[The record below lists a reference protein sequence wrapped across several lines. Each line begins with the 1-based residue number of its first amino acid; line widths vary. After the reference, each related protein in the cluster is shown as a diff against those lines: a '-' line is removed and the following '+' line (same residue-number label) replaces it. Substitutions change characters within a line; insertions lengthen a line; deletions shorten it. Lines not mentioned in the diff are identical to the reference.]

1 MKKKITTI
9 FLVIALVL
17 TLIPSAAFAS
27 SDTLITSLYFQVSS
41 KDSTSYTMTP
51 KWGESDTGVYTVVIP
66 DYTSTIYFKALFDDN
81 VCAAAKVEKGKLQ
94 AADPMTKNKLCG
106 GMGVLD
112 KGGAGGKLYLA
123 AINNT
128 SITNKTYEG
137 IVNEEGA
144 QKYTINFA
152 RKLTLTGLDISAG
165 EMLPEFTK
173 NTYEYTVNVPEDIK
187 EIKVSPTGVSSNY
200 EIKINVNGI
209 DADTG
214 EVKLANKWQDNK
226 CTITA
231 TVTDGTANSPNEK
244 TVYTLNLNKIVN
256 NEPVISPSNQDAE
269 YYGNE
274 KNPSPLTIEAKANGT
289 LSYQWYKADSSSAE
303 GTIITGADKNSYT
316 PVISEVESNVTEYY
330 YCIVTNIKDSGEA
343 FTKKSDY
350 IAVTTKVTPYPDVK
364 IYHGESDVPQ
374 DGIKYKYNNETVEPL
389 KVTASEPANY
399 TGGKFSYQWY
409 RASSEDLS
417 DAGKIDGANSN
428 EFNDYFAI
436 GSEVGRYYFCKV
448 TYEYGSKKFTR
459 NSAAAYVSVYGA
471 TPPVVNVSPNK
482 EERTTSVNSDV
493 DFTVTVAGGSGTM
506 YYQWFHSTDG
516 ENFSPITD
524 KPIEYS
530 TNGAAFR
537 TPKKSEP
544 GVDYYYCRGI
554 NVVKSRIM
562 KGETFEAIT
571 DSPIIKVTSLN
582 TDLSLDGA
590 GTEDN
595 PYLIKNY
602 ADLKKVQSAVNE
614 AGESFEGVHFLFKNN
629 VDLPED
635 WVPIGIN
642 NDTYFRGAIDG
653 GGHQLTVAKGGKS
666 LLGYTQNA
674 TVKNLVIYGE
684 QIDGYGLVENYV
696 VSRATKVIDII
707 DVRIKTG
714 SKIKMSGFIGGYASG
729 KNNVLISNCT
739 VDEGVTIGYT
749 KDQDH
754 IGSFAGE
761 LNGTIINCTSK
772 ADVYGKNCVGGIVG
786 NKGQS
791 MGEFVVRNCSFDG
804 TVTATGEYAGGIVGA
819 GYDGNGT
826 APNTPGVTIQNCR
839 SNATVQGKDKV
850 GGILGGEPDM
860 AQCWYNGIGYIQNNL
875 FTGTINCTDGM
886 YVGGTIGY
894 MTSLNKYTVVTNN
907 YYREETASKGIG
919 FIKYIDTSA
928 EITNVPEGV
937 VVFNTGTCSTQ
948 DDVVSLQQKTGVPG
962 LTYPKLNRTDDPL
975 GSGAYLLS
983 QKASV
988 EELKN
993 GSVASKLNAGDNSF
1007 QNWEKGD
1014 DYPVLSTEPVAY
1026 KLTISGDYKTEYH
1039 IGDRLNTDNMVLT
1052 LSWSNG
1058 KQTNILPKEAEISGF
1073 TTSSIGIK
1081 TVKVKYGVAEASFE
1095 IRVTKVTPAGVTA
1108 YLTVYG
1114 DSAHENTEDASGT
1127 VHTLRAGNLKPWV
1140 ARTAYSVTENTTVKD
1155 VLQTA
1160 AEANKIT
1167 LQAKPKTKY
1176 GYYLEGMTK
1185 NGEYLGE
1192 FTNGNLSGWMYTV
1205 NGSHPEVSMGE
1216 YFVKNGDNII
1226 VHYTDDYTK
1235 EEGSEKWG
1243 TPGADEV
1250 KNVTTSGAA
1259 GSASTTAPTEVK
1271 VSGTTAV
1278 ATVKAENQSEIL
1290 KQAAENKSAE
1300 IVLEVAA
1307 SDTKGAENV
1316 QLQLETSFV
1325 KNISDKTNASLT
1337 LNTAN
1342 GRVSFDQEA
1351 LKAIIGEAKGSTII
1365 IEIAKVTKPT
1375 EAQKKAA
1382 GTNGDIFRLVVKSGD
1397 KIISEFNKGKATVRV
1412 EIPAKLTDKKVA
1424 AIHIADDAKIE
1435 QMAGRTL
1442 TISGKKFYEFT
1453 TPHFSTFALVDAE
1466 ELGLEVKEEPQVDAK
1481 ALTAKLTP
1489 VARSAKTAKKNVK
1502 VTVRLDKQD
1511 KAIIKELKD
1520 AGYTVKYRFYRSTK
1534 KAAGYKAAVTK
1545 KTASYTNTG
1554 GKKGTKYFY
1563 KVQVRVYDENGK
1575 LTAKTALKQCK
1586 YASRTW
1592 AKGK

>member
-1 MKKKITTI
+1 MG
-9 FLVIALVL
+9 
-17 TLIPSAAFAS
+17 
-27 SDTLITSLYFQVSS
+27 SD
-41 KDSTSYTMTP
+41 
-51 KWGESDTGVYTVVIP
+51 
-66 DYTSTIYFKALFDDN
+66 
-81 VCAAAKVEKGKLQ
+81 
-94 AADPMTKNKLCG
+94 
-106 GMGVLD
+106 
-112 KGGAGGKLYLA
+112 
-123 AINNT
+123 
-128 SITNKTYEG
+128 
-137 IVNEEGA
+137 
-144 QKYTINFA
+144 
-152 RKLTLTGLDISAG
+152 
-165 EMLPEFTK
+165 
-173 NTYEYTVNVPEDIK
+173 
-187 EIKVSPTGVSSNY
+187 
-200 EIKINVNGI
+200 
-209 DADTG
+209 
-214 EVKLANKWQDNK
+214 
-226 CTITA
+226 
-231 TVTDGTANSPNEK
+231 
-244 TVYTLNLNKIVN
+244 
-256 NEPVISPSNQDAE
+256 
-269 YYGNE
+269 
-274 KNPSPLTIEAKANGT
+274 
-289 LSYQWYKADSSSAE
+289 
-303 GTIITGADKNSYT
+303 
-316 PVISEVESNVTEYY
+316 VTEYY
-330 YCIVTNIKDSGEA
+330 YCIVTNTKDSGET
-343 FTKKSDY
+343 FPKRSDY

-364 IYHGESDVPQ
+364 IYHGENGVPQ
-374 DGIKYKYNNETVEPL
+374 DGIKYEYNDETAEPL
-389 KVTASEPANY
+389 KVTASEPTNY
-399 TGGKFSYQWY
+399 KGGNFSYQWY

-417 DAGKIDGANSN
+417 DAGIIAGAKSN
-428 EFNDYFAI
+428 EFKDYFAI

-448 TYEYGSKKFTR
+448 TYEYDSKEFTR
-459 NSAAAYVSVYGA
+459 NSDAAYVSVYGA
-471 TPPVVNVSPNK
+471 TPPVVNVFPNK
-482 EERTTSVNSDV
+482 AERTTSVNSDV
-493 DFTVTVAGGSGTM
+493 DFTFTVAGGSGTM

-516 ENFSPITD
+516 KKFSPITD

-544 GVDYYYCRGI
+544 SVDYYYCRGI
-554 NVVKSRIM
+554 NKVESRIM

-582 TDLSLDGA
+582 TDLSLEGA
-590 GTEDN
+590 GTEDK
-595 PYLIKNY
+595 PYLIKSY
-602 ADLKKVQSAVNE
+602 DDLKAVQSAVE
-614 AGESFEGVHFLFKNN
+614 AGASFEGVHFLFKDN
-629 VDLPED
+629 VDLAAD

-642 NDTYFRGAIDG
+642 NDTYFRGTIDG

-839 SNATVQGKDKV
+839 SNAAVQGKDKV
-850 GGILGGEPDM
+850 GGILGGEPDL
-860 AQCWYNGIGYIQNNL
+860 AQCWDNGIGYIQNNL

-948 DDVVSLQQKTGVPG
+948 GDVVSLQQKTGVPG

-993 GSVASKLNAGDNSF
+993 GSIASKLNAGDNSF

-1039 IGDRLNTDNMVLT
+1039 VGDRLNTDNMVLT

-1114 DSAHENTEDASGT
+1114 DSAHGNTEDASGT

-1167 LQAKPKTKY
+1167 LQAKAETKY

-1235 EEGSEKWG
+1235 EEGSEKWN
-1243 TPGADEV
+1243 TPVEET
-1250 KNVTTSGAA
+1250 KNVTTSGAS
-1259 GSASTTAPTEVK
+1259 GSATTTSPTEVK
-1271 VSGTTAV
+1271 VSGTTAA

-1290 KQAAENKSAE
+1290 KQATENKSAE
-1300 IVLEVAA
+1300 IILEVSKAD
-1307 SDTKGAENV
+1307 SKGADSV
-1316 QLQLETSFV
+1316 QLSLDVTFV
-1325 KNISDKTNASLT
+1325 KNIADKTNADLT
-1337 LNTAN
+1337 VNTEN
-1342 GRVSFDQEA
+1342 GKVTLDQET
-1351 LKAIIGEAKGSTII
+1351 LKTIIGEAKGNTVI
-1365 IEIAKVTKPT
+1365 IEITKVTKPT
-1375 EAQKKAA
+1375 EVQKKAA
-1382 GTNGDIFRLVVKSGD
+1382 GANGHLLKLTIKSGD
-1397 KIISEFNKGKATVRV
+1397 KVISDFNKGKVKVVA
-1412 EIPAKLTDKKVA
+1412 EIVSKLLDKKVA
-1424 AIHIADDAKIE
+1424 AIHIADDGKIE
-1435 QMAGRTL
+1435 QLAGKVL
-1442 TISGKKFYEFT
+1442 TIGGKKYYEFT
-1453 TPHFSTFALVDAE
+1453 TPHFSTFALVDAD
-1466 ELGLEVKEEPQVDAK
+1466 ELGLEVKEEPAVDVK
-1481 ALTAKLTP
+1481 TLTAKLTP

-1502 VTVRLDKQD
+1502 VTTSLDKQD

-1563 KVQVRVYDENGK
+1563 KVQVRVYNENGK

-1592 AKGK
+1592 TKGK

>member
-27 SDTLITSLYFQVSS
+27 DNLIKSLHFQVSL

-66 DYTSTIYFKALFDDN
+66 DYTSAIYFKASFGTD

-94 AADPMTKNKLCG
+94 AANPMTNNKLCG

-112 KGGAGGKLYLA
+112 KGSAVGKLYLA
-123 AINNT
+123 ATNST
-128 SITNKTYEG
+128 SVKAKTYEG
-137 IVNEEGA
+137 ITEVTDA
-144 QKYTINFA
+144 QTYRINFA
-152 RKLTLTGLDISAG
+152 RKLTLTRLDISDV
-165 EMLPEFTK
+165 EMLPAFTK
-173 NTYEYTVNVPEDIK
+173 NTYDYTVNVPEDIE
-187 EIKVSPTGVSSNY
+187 EITVSPKGVSEDY
-200 EIKINVNGI
+200 IIKINVNGT
-209 DADTG
+209 DAGTG
-214 EVKLANKWQDNK
+214 VVKVPLANWQDNK

-231 TVTDGTANSPNEK
+231 TVTDGIKNSPNEE
-244 TVYTLNLNKIVN
+244 TVYTLNLKKIVN
-256 NEPVISPSNQDAE
+256 DEPVISPSKQDAV

-289 LSYQWYKADSSSAE
+289 LSYQWYKADSRDDE
-303 GTIITGADKNSYT
+303 GTIITGADEKNYT
-316 PVISEVESNVTEYY
+316 PVINEVESNVTEYY
-330 YCIVTNIKDSGEA
+330 YCIVKNTKDSGDT
-343 FTKKSDY
+343 FYKNSDY

-364 IYHGESDVPQ
+364 IYHGENDVPQ
-374 DGIKYKYNNETVEPL
+374 DGIKYKYNDETVEPL

-399 TGGKFSYQWY
+399 KGGEFSYQWY

-417 DAGKIDGANSN
+417 DAGIIDGAKSN
-428 EFNDYFAI
+428 EFKDYFAI

-448 TYEYGSKKFTR
+448 TYEYESKKFTR
-459 NSAAAYVSVYGA
+459 NSDAAYVSVYGA
-471 TPPVVNVSPNK
+471 TPPVVNVFPDK

-493 DFTVTVAGGSGTM
+493 DFNFTVAGGSGTM

-524 KPIEYS
+524 EPIEYS

-562 KGETFEAIT
+562 KGETFKAIT

-582 TDLSLDGA
+582 TNLSLNGA

-602 ADLKKVQSAVNE
+602 ADLKMVQSAVNQ
-614 AGESFEGVHFLFKNN
+614 AGESFEGVHFLFTDN
-629 VDLPED
+629 VALVED

-642 NDTYFRGAIDG
+642 NDTYFRGTIDG
-653 GGHQLTVAKGGKS
+653 GGYQLTVAKGGKS

-714 SKIKMSGFIGGYASG
+714 SKIKMSGFIGGSASG

-749 KDQDH
+749 QDQDH

-761 LNGTIINCTSK
+761 LNGTIINCTSR
-772 ADVYGKNCVGGIVG
+772 ADVYGKKCVGGIVG

-804 TVTATGEYAGGIVGA
+804 RVTATGEYAGGIVGA

-839 SNATVQGKDKV
+839 SNAAVQGKDKV

-860 AQCWYNGIGYIQNNL
+860 AQCWDNGKGYIQNNL

-948 DDVVSLQQKTGVPG
+948 GDVVSLQQKTGVPG

-983 QKASV
+983 QKASA
-988 EELKN
+988 EEIKN
-993 GSVASKLNAGDNSF
+993 GSVALKLNAGDNSF
-1007 QNWEKGD
+1007 QNWKQGD
-1014 DYPVLSTEPVAY
+1014 DYPVHSSEPVAY
-1026 KLTISGDYKTEYH
+1026 KLTISGNYTTEYH
-1039 IGDRLNTDNMVLT
+1039 VGDRLNTENMVLT
-1052 LSWSNG
+1052 LDWSNG
-1058 KQTNILPKEAEISGF
+1058 KQTTISPKEAEISGF

-1081 TVKVKYGVAEASFE
+1081 TVKVKCGVAEASFE
-1095 IRVTKVTPAGVTA
+1095 IRVTKETPAGVTA

-1127 VHTLRAGNLKPWV
+1127 VHTLRAGNLELWV
-1140 ARTAYSVTENTTVKD
+1140 ARKAYSVTENITVKD
-1155 VLQTA
+1155 VLKTA
-1160 AEANKIT
+1160 AANNDII
-1167 LQAKPKTKY
+1167 LQGNAETKY
-1176 GYYLEGMTK
+1176 GYYLEGMTR
-1185 NGEYLGE
+1185 NDEYLGE
-1192 FTNGNLSGWMYTV
+1192 HTNGNLSGWMYTV

-1235 EEGSEKWG
+1235 EEGSDKWG

-1250 KNVTTSGAA
+1250 KNVTTTGTS
-1259 GSASTTAPTEVK
+1259 GSATTTAPTEVK
-1271 VSGTTAV
+1271 VSGSTAT

-1290 KQAAENKSAE
+1290 KQATENKSAE
-1300 IVLEVAA
+1300 IILEVSQAD
-1307 SDTKGAENV
+1307 SKGADSV
-1316 QLQLETSFV
+1316 QLSLEVSFV
-1325 KNISDKTNASLT
+1325 KNVADKTDADLT
-1337 LNTAN
+1337 VNTEHGKVTLDRETIKTVLA
-1342 GRVSFDQEA
+1342 
-1351 LKAIIGEAKGSTII
+1351 EAKGSTIL

-1397 KIISEFNKGKATVRV
+1397 KVISDFNKGKATVRV

-1424 AIHIADDAKIE
+1424 AIHIADDGKIE
-1435 QMAGRTL
+1435 QLAGKVL
-1442 TISGKKFYEFT
+1442 TIGGKKYYEFT

-1466 ELGLEVKEEPQVDAK
+1466 ELGLEFEEPQVDAK
-1481 ALTAKLTP
+1481 TLTAKLTP

-1502 VTVRLDKQD
+1502 VTVSLDKRD

-1545 KTASYTNTG
+1545 KTAAYTNTG
-1554 GKKGTKYFY
+1554 GKKGTKYYY

-1586 YASRTW
+1586 YAARTW
-1592 AKGK
+1592 NKAK

>member
-27 SDTLITSLYFQVSS
+27 DPLISSLHFQVSS
-41 KDSTSYTMTP
+41 KDPTPCTMTP
-51 KWGESDTGVYTVVIP
+51 AWGTNSTVEYTVIIP
-66 DYTSTIYFKALFDDN
+66 DYTNLIYFKALFGDD
-81 VCAAAKVEKGKLQ
+81 VCAAAKVDKGTLMG
-94 AADPMTKNKLCG
+94 AAPMTSNKFC
-106 GMGVLD
+106 MGRNVLD
-112 KGGAGGKLYLA
+112 AGGNLYLA

-137 IVNEEGA
+137 IVNEKGA
-144 QKYTINFA
+144 QTYTINFA

-165 EMLPEFTK
+165 EMLSAFARDK
-173 NTYEYTVNVPEDIK
+173 YDYTVNVPEDIE
-187 EIKVSPTGVSSNY
+187 EITVSPTGVSANY
-200 EIKINVNGI
+200 KIKINVNGKESGTGKVNL
-209 DADTG
+209 AD
-214 EVKLANKWQDNK
+214 NWQVNK

-231 TVTDGTANSPNEK
+231 TVTDGTANSPNEE
-244 TVYTLNLNKIVN
+244 TVYTLHLNKIVN
-256 NEPVISPSNQDAE
+256 NEPVISSSDQNAT

-274 KNPSPLTIEAKANGT
+274 KNPSPLTIEANANGT
-289 LSYQWYKADSSSAE
+289 LSYQWYKADSRDGE
-303 GTIITGADKNSYT
+303 GTIITGADEKSYT
-316 PVISEVESNVTEYY
+316 PVIGEVGSDVTEYY
-330 YCIVTNIKDSGEA
+330 YCIVTNTKDSGEA
-343 FTKKSDY
+343 FPKKSDY

-364 IYHGESDVPQ
+364 IYHGESGVPQ
-374 DGIKYKYNNETVEPL
+374 DGIKYKYNDETAVPL

-399 TGGKFSYQWY
+399 KGGTFSYQWY

-448 TYEYGSKKFTR
+448 TYEYDSKKFTR
-459 NSAAAYVSVYGA
+459 NSDAAYVSVYGA

-642 NDTYFRGAIDG
+642 NDTYFRGTIDG

-1014 DYPVLSTEPVAY
+1014 DYPVHSSEPVAY
-1026 KLTISGDYKTEYH
+1026 KLTISGNYTTEYH

-1052 LSWSNG
+1052 LSWSDG
-1058 KQTNILPKEAEISGF
+1058 KQTTISPENEKVKISGF

-1081 TVKVKYGVAEASFE
+1081 TVKVKCGVAEASFE
-1095 IRVTKVTPAGVTA
+1095 IRVTKETPAGVTA

-1127 VHTLRAGNLKPWV
+1127 VHTLRAGNLEPWI
-1140 ARTAYSVTENTTVKD
+1140 ARTAYRVTENTTVKD

-1160 AEANKIT
+1160 AGKPENGIT
-1167 LQAKPKTKY
+1167 LHEKPATKY
-1176 GYYLEGMTK
+1176 GYYLEGMTR

-1205 NGSHPEVSMGE
+1205 NGSHPEVSIGE

-1250 KNVTTSGAA
+1250 KDVTTSGAA
-1259 GSASTTAPTEVK
+1259 GAASTTAPTEVK
-1271 VSGTTAV
+1271 VSGSTAA

-1337 LNTAN
+1337 LDTEN

-1382 GTNGDIFRLVVKSGD
+1382 GTNGDIFRLLVKSGD
-1397 KIISEFNKGKATVRV
+1397 KIISEFNKGKARVRV
-1412 EIPAKLTDKKVA
+1412 EIPAKLADKKVA

-1435 QMAGRTL
+1435 QLAGKVL
-1442 TISGKKFYEFT
+1442 TVGGKKFYEFT

-1466 ELGLEVKEEPQVDAK
+1466 KLGLEVEEPQVDTK

-1502 VTVRLDKQD
+1502 VTVSLDKQD
-1511 KAIIKELKD
+1511 KATIKELKD

-1554 GKKGTKYFY
+1554 GKRGTKYFY

-1592 AKGK
+1592 TKGK

>member
-27 SDTLITSLYFQVSS
+27 TSTPLISSLYFQVSS
-41 KDSTSYTMTP
+41 KDPTTCTMTP
-51 KWGESDTGVYTVVIP
+51 EWGKSDTGKYTVIIP
-66 DYTSTIYFKALFDDN
+66 DYTNLIYFNALFGDD
-81 VCAAAKVEKGKLQ
+81 VCAAAKVDKGTLMG
-94 AADPMTKNKLCG
+94 AAPMTSKKFC
-106 GMGVLD
+106 MGRNVLD
-112 KGGAGGKLYLA
+112 AGGNLYLA

-128 SITNKTYEG
+128 FIANKTYEG

-144 QKYTINFA
+144 QKYIINFA

-165 EMLPEFTK
+165 KMLPAFARDK
-173 NTYEYTVNVPEDIK
+173 YDYTVNVPEDIE
-187 EIKVSPTGVSSNY
+187 EITVSPTGVSANY
-200 EIKINVNGI
+200 KIKINVNGKESGTGKVNL
-209 DADTG
+209 AD
-214 EVKLANKWQDNK
+214 NWQVNK

-231 TVTDGTANSPNEK
+231 TVTDGTANSPNEE

-256 NEPVISPSNQDAE
+256 NEPVISSSDQNAT

-303 GTIITGADKNSYT
+303 GTIITGADEKSYT

-330 YCIVTNIKDSGEA
+330 YCIVTNTKDSGET
-343 FTKKSDY
+343 FPKRSDY

-364 IYHGESDVPQ
+364 ISHGESDVPQ
-374 DGIKYKYNNETVEPL
+374 DGIKYKYNNETAEPL
-389 KVTASEPANY
+389 KVTASEPTNY
-399 TGGKFSYQWY
+399 KGGNFSYQWY

-417 DAGKIDGANSN
+417 DAGIIAGAKSN
-428 EFNDYFAI
+428 EFKDYFAI

-448 TYEYGSKKFTR
+448 TYEYDSKEFTR
-459 NSAAAYVSVYGA
+459 NSDAAYISVYGA
-471 TPPVVNVSPNK
+471 TPPVVNVFPNK
-482 EERTTSVNSDV
+482 AERTTSVNSDV
-493 DFTVTVAGGSGTM
+493 DFTFTVAGGSGTM

-516 ENFSPITD
+516 EKFSPITD

-544 GVDYYYCRGI
+544 SVDYYYCRGI
-554 NVVKSRIM
+554 NKVESRIM

-582 TDLSLDGA
+582 TDLSLEGA
-590 GTEDN
+590 GTEDK
-595 PYLIKNY
+595 PYLIKSY
-602 ADLKKVQSAVNE
+602 DDLKAVQSAVE
-614 AGESFEGVHFLFKNN
+614 AGASFEGVHFLFKDN
-629 VDLPED
+629 VDLAAD

-642 NDTYFRGAIDG
+642 NDTYFRGTIDG

-839 SNATVQGKDKV
+839 SNAAVQGKDKV
-850 GGILGGEPDM
+850 GGILGGEPDL
-860 AQCWYNGIGYIQNNL
+860 AQCWDNGIGYIQNNL

-948 DDVVSLQQKTGVPG
+948 GDVVSLQQKTGVPG

-993 GSVASKLNAGDNSF
+993 GSIASKLNAGDNSF

-1039 IGDRLNTDNMVLT
+1039 VGDRLNTDNMVLT

-1205 NGSHPEVSMGE
+1205 NGSHPKVSMGE

-1235 EEGSEKWG
+1235 EEGSEKWL
-1243 TPGADEV
+1243 TPEEK
-1250 KNVTTSGAA
+1250 KNVTTSGVS
-1259 GSASTTAPTEVK
+1259 GSATTTAPTEVK
-1271 VSGTTAV
+1271 VSGSTAA

-1290 KQAAENKSAE
+1290 KQAVDKKSTE
-1300 IVLEVAA
+1300 IILEVSKAD
-1307 SDTKGAENV
+1307 SKGADSV
-1316 QLQLETSFV
+1316 QLSLEVSFV
-1325 KNISDKTNASLT
+1325 KNVADKTNADLT
-1337 LNTAN
+1337 VNTEH
-1342 GRVSFDQEA
+1342 GKVTLDQETIKTVLA
-1351 LKAIIGEAKGSTII
+1351 EAKGATITL
-1365 IEIAKVTKPT
+1365 EVSKVAKPT
-1375 EAQKKAA
+1375 EAQKQAA
-1382 GTNGDIFRLVVKSGD
+1382 GTNGHLLKLTIKSGD
-1397 KIISEFNKGKATVRV
+1397 KVISDFNKGKVKVVA
-1412 EIPAKLTDKKVA
+1412 EIVSKLLDKKVA
-1424 AIHIADDAKIE
+1424 AIHLADDGKIE
-1435 QMAGRTL
+1435 QLAGKVL
-1442 TISGKKFYEFT
+1442 TISGKKYYEFT
-1453 TPHFSTFALVDAE
+1453 TPHFSTFALVDAD
-1466 ELGLEVKEEPQVDAK
+1466 ELGLEVKEEPAVDVK

-1502 VTVRLDKQD
+1502 VTVSLDKQD
-1511 KAIIKELKD
+1511 KAIVQELKD

-1545 KTASYTNTG
+1545 KTSTYTNTG
-1554 GKKGTKYFY
+1554 GKKGTKYYY
-1563 KVQVRVYDENGK
+1563 KVQVKVYDADGK
-1575 LTAKTALKQCK
+1575 LAAKTALKQCK

-1592 AKGK
+1592 TKGK

>member
-17 TLIPSAAFAS
+17 TLIPSAAFAA
-27 SDTLITSLYFQVSS
+27 DNLIKSLQFVVSTR
-41 KDSTSYTMTP
+41 DNTPYTMAP
-51 KWGESDTGVYTVVIP
+51 AWGTNSSGEYTVTVP
-66 DYTSTIYFKALFDDN
+66 DYSQAIYFNASFDSG
-81 VCAAAKVEKGKLQ
+81 VCIAAKSDAPKAKIGTIKSGT
-94 AADPMTKNKLCG
+94 PCM
-106 GMGVLD
+106 GMGVLT
-112 KGGAGGKLYLA
+112 KGSAGGKLYLA
-123 AINNT
+123 AIRDT
-128 SITNKTYEG
+128 SITDKTYDG
-137 IVNEEGA
+137 IAKKTGA
-144 QKYTINFA
+144 EKYTINFA

-165 EMLPEFTK
+165 EMLPKFAK
-173 NTYEYTVNVPEDIK
+173 DTYDYTVNVPEDID
-187 EIKVSPTGVSSNY
+187 EITVSPTGVSPNY
-200 EIKINVNGI
+200 KIKINVNGNT
-209 DADTG
+209 DVGAG
-214 EVKLANKWQDNK
+214 EVKVPLAKQWQDNK

-231 TVTDGTANSPNEK
+231 TVTDGTENSPNEE

-256 NEPVISPSNQDAE
+256 NEPVISPSNQNAA

-289 LSYQWYKADSSSAE
+289 LSYQWYKADSRDGE
-303 GTIITGADKNSYT
+303 GTIITGADEKSYT
-316 PVISEVESNVTEYY
+316 PVIGEVGSDVTEYY
-330 YCIVTNIKDSGEA
+330 YCIVTNTKDSGET
-343 FTKKSDY
+343 FPKRSDY

-364 IYHGESDVPQ
+364 IYHGENGVPQ
-374 DGIKYKYNNETVEPL
+374 DGIKYEYNDETAKPL
-389 KVTASEPANY
+389 KVTASEPTNY
-399 TGGKFSYQWY
+399 KGGNFSYQWY

-417 DAGKIDGANSN
+417 DAGIIAGAKSN
-428 EFNDYFAI
+428 EFKDYFAI

-448 TYEYGSKKFTR
+448 TYEYDSKEFTR
-459 NSAAAYVSVYGA
+459 NSDAAYVSVYGA
-471 TPPVVNVSPNK
+471 TPPVVNVFPNK
-482 EERTTSVNSDV
+482 AERTTSVNSDV
-493 DFTVTVAGGSGTM
+493 DFTFTVAGGSGTM

-516 ENFSPITD
+516 KKFSPITD

-544 GVDYYYCRGI
+544 SVDYYYCRGI
-554 NVVKSRIM
+554 NKVESRIM

-582 TDLSLDGA
+582 TDLSLEGA
-590 GTEDN
+590 GTEDK
-595 PYLIKNY
+595 PYLIKSY
-602 ADLKKVQSAVNE
+602 DDLKAVQSAVE
-614 AGESFEGVHFLFKNN
+614 AGASFEGVHFLFKDN
-629 VDLPED
+629 VDLAAD

-642 NDTYFRGAIDG
+642 NDTYFRGTIDG

-839 SNATVQGKDKV
+839 SNAAVQGKDKV
-850 GGILGGEPDM
+850 GGILGGEPDL
-860 AQCWYNGIGYIQNNL
+860 AQCWDNGIGYIQNNL

-948 DDVVSLQQKTGVPG
+948 GDVVSLQQKTGVPG

-993 GSVASKLNAGDNSF
+993 GSIASKLNAGDNSF

-1039 IGDRLNTDNMVLT
+1039 VGDRLNTDNMVLT

-1114 DSAHENTEDASGT
+1114 DSAHGNTEDASGT

-1167 LQAKPKTKY
+1167 LQAKAETKY

-1235 EEGSEKWG
+1235 EEGSEKWN
-1243 TPGADEV
+1243 TPVEET
-1250 KNVTTSGAA
+1250 KNVTTSGAS
-1259 GSASTTAPTEVK
+1259 GSATTTSPTEVK
-1271 VSGTTAV
+1271 VSGTTAA

-1290 KQAAENKSAE
+1290 KQATENKSAE
-1300 IVLEVAA
+1300 IILEVSKAD
-1307 SDTKGAENV
+1307 SKGADSV
-1316 QLQLETSFV
+1316 QLSLDVTFV
-1325 KNISDKTNASLT
+1325 KNIADKTNADLT
-1337 LNTAN
+1337 VNTEN
-1342 GRVSFDQEA
+1342 GKVTLDQET
-1351 LKAIIGEAKGSTII
+1351 LKTIIGEAKGNTVI
-1365 IEIAKVTKPT
+1365 IEITKVTKPT
-1375 EAQKKAA
+1375 EVQKKAA
-1382 GTNGDIFRLVVKSGD
+1382 GANGDIFSLLVKSGD
-1397 KIISEFNKGKATVRV
+1397 KIISNFNKGKATVTV
-1412 EIPAKLTDKKVA
+1412 EIPAKLQDKKVA
-1424 AIHIADDAKIE
+1424 AIYIAEDGKIE
-1435 QMAGRTL
+1435 QL
-1442 TISGKKFYEFT
+1442 EGKTVKIDGKDYYIFE

-1466 ELGLEVKEEPQVDAK
+1466 ELGLEVNDEEA
-1481 ALTAKLTP
+1481 
-1489 VARSAKTAKKNVK
+1489 NIVK
-1502 VTVRLDKQD
+1502 
-1511 KAIIKELKD
+1511 IKELVSDMSMKARSSKTSKKNINVNLTVD
-1520 AGYTVKYRFYRSTK
+1520 KSTAAAIKEIEDMGYTVKYKYYRSTK
-1534 KAAGYKAAVTK
+1534 KASKYQAKITK
-1545 KTASYTNTG
+1545 TTKTFTNTA
-1554 GKKGTKYFY
+1554 GKKGTRYYY
-1563 KVQVRVYDENGK
+1563 KARIQVYDKDGK
-1575 LTAKTALKQCK
+1575 LVAQTALKQCK
-1586 YASRTW
+1586 YAVRTW
-1592 AKGK
+1592 TK